1 MTNPYLTLDQKIV
14 GDIYTSPETMEI
26 LYSLCDD
33 FGSRFGGSEGE
44 RRAAEFLAAKF
55 EAYGLKNV
63 HKEPIA
69 YTGWTRGDVLFE
81 IVSPIQKSIPC
92 ISLPHSPSV
101 DMQAEIIDMEDG
113 APTDFDARADEI
125 KGKIVMTTSVFQP
138 KETKRWVHRNE
149 KYGRSIMAGATGFI
163 FVNHYPGYGP
173 ATGGIGHAGKAAP
186 IPGVSLA
193 KEDGDFIKRLIKR
206 KGPVSVHIKSSD
218 SLTPTTSWN
227 IIGDLPGDQHPD
239 EFILLGSHYDGH
251 DISQG
256 AVDPASG
263 VAAVLEAA
271 RTLSKYATP
280 LARTLRFAAWGVE
293 EIGLLGSRAY
303 VRDHA
308 DELNKIRFYLNM
320 DEAGNEMPKDINL
333 HGWPE
338 LASTFVRYQKEMFLE
353 FAIGQTFH
361 GASDHYPFFLKGVVT
376 GGIEAVRKNRGGRGY
391 GHTKYDTLD
400 KVNPTNVRDA
410 ASLAARLA
418 LRIAS
423 EEDWPASQREDAAV
437 SELLTRPA
445 RKELYDYQQRINA
458 FYDKLESEKS

>member
-1 MTNPYLTLDQKIV
+1 MPNPYLTLDQKIV
-14 GDIYTSPETMEI
+14 GDIYTSPEAMET

-44 RRAAEFLAAKF
+44 RWAAEFLAAKF

-69 YTGWTRGDVLFE
+69 YTSWTRGDVTFE

-113 APTDFDARADEI
+113 APADFDARADEI

-173 ATGGIGHAGKAAP
+173 ATGGIGHDGKAAP

-193 KEDGDFIKRLIKR
+193 KEDGDFIKRLIQR
-206 KGPVSVHIKSSD
+206 MGPVRIHIKSND
-218 SLTPTTSWN
+218 TLAPTTSWN
-227 IIGDLPGDQHPD
+227 IIGDLPGDQHSD

-271 RTLSKYATP
+271 RTLSKYAAP
-280 LARTLRFAAWGVE
+280 LPRTIRFVAWGVE
-293 EIGLLGSRAY
+293 EIGLLGSKAY

-308 DELNKIRFYLNM
+308 EDLNKIRFYLNM
-320 DEAGNEMPKDINL
+320 DAAGNEMPKDINL
-333 HGWPE
+333 HAWPE
-338 LASTFVRYQKEMFLE
+338 LAGTFARYQKEMSLE

-361 GASDHYPFFLKGVVT
+361 DASDHYPFLLKGVVT
-376 GGIEAVRKNRGGRGY
+376 GGIEAVRKTRGGRGY

-400 KVNPTNVRDA
+400 KVNPTDVRDA

-423 EEDWPASQREDAAV
+423 EDDWPASQREDAAV
-437 SELLTRPA
+437 SELLTRPS